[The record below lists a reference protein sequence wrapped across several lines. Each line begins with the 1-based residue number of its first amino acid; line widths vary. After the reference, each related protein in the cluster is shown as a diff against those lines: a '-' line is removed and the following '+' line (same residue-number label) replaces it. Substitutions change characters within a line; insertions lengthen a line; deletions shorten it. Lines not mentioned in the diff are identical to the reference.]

1 MAVSIGTSNRP
12 RSSSAKRSW
21 RASSSIEYA
30 SVCMLNGSAQISI
43 RPSRTRSKNLVLSP
57 LSANR
62 SGLVFLSRDLAGVE
76 EVKRKGMLAATHL
89 FVPVP
94 NQRGLPFSHL
104 TPTQQTSSTRRTSF
118 CAGSPGLVGVK
129 LELYQVA
136 VGIPHVQGFTRPSGA
151 YDVLR
156 GAFDLY
162 ASVREAFGQRI
173 EARTLHYQ
181 GEVIVT
187 PGGDGLVGGIRPQM
201 QDEPR
206 RYSQR
211 DEGMLSAF
219 ILVEAERLET
229 QDVAIESQRSL
240 DVPYPP
246 VGVVSIGYLHRLS
259 ESFRSEPRKSGR
271 NISLGQGRRPR
282 RTLPARRTPP
292 ATPFSSPF
300 TTSRF
305 VQRRTGQALHRGGL
319 RVIQRVG

>member
-1 MAVSIGTSNRP
+1 MA
-12 RSSSAKRSW
+12 AF
-21 RASSSIEYA
+21 
-30 SVCMLNGSAQISI
+30 
-43 RPSRTRSKNLVLSP
+43 RT
-57 LSANR
+57 
-62 SGLVFLSRDLAGVE
+62 
-76 EVKRKGMLAATHL
+76 
-89 FVPVP
+89 
-94 NQRGLPFSHL
+94 
-104 TPTQQTSSTRRTSF
+104 TRRYHCRTSHTSLRISF
-118 CAGSPGLVGVK
+118 GAGSPGLDIVE

-136 VGIPHVQGFTRPSGA
+136 VGISHVKGFSHPSGA

-156 GAFDLY
+156 GTFDLH
-162 ASVREAFGQRI
+162 ARFLEAFGQCIRI
-173 EARTLHYQ
+173 RTFDHQ

-187 PGGDGLVGGIRPQM
+187 SGGDSLEGGIRPQM

-206 RYSQR
+206 RYPQR

-319 RVIQRVG
+319 RVIQRVGNLVAL